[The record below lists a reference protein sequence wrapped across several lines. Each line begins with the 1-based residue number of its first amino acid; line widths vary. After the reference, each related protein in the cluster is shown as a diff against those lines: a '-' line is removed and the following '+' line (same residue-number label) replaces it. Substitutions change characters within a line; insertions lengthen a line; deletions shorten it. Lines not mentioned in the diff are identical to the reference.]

1 MVSIDWLGCLALS
14 GKTHPLS
21 FQCTENESTV
31 WKNDWLQASWKLL
44 YSNDLPWFVTQ
55 ERLTLTE
62 FSAVSLSVLKIG
74 DQNIRHIYPFDLITK
89 LATENAWREKKN
101 SIVDKRT
108 CTAIHITITYLTITV
123 ALLYLSHWTRPLL
136 VQHLHYCCC
145 LKVTYPTHLPKDL
158 QVPFKTKQ
166 QQRQRDQNT
175 AAYDEGKVCFLSS
188 LSMHCFGRKHL
199 CLLFFQF

>member
-1 MVSIDWLGCLALS
+1 MVCNP
-14 GKTHPLS
+14 GKTH
-21 FQCTENESTV
+21 TDRV
-31 WKNDWLQASWKLL
+31 
-44 YSNDLPWFVTQ
+44 
-55 ERLTLTE
+55 
-62 FSAVSLSVLKIG
+62 FSGFTFRFEGRGSKHPPHLSVWLDNKTSKWK
-74 DQNIRHIYPFDLITK
+74 RL
-89 LATENAWREKKN
+89 ERKKKKK

-108 CTAIHITITYLTITV
+108 CTAIHIIITYLTITV

-136 VQHLHYCCC
+136 VQHLHYYCC

-199 CLLFFQF
+199 CLLFFQFSQSS